1 MSLRR
6 LVRKLAVLLAP
17 LALVA
22 AGAATARAQSDPAGN
37 CATGNCAT
45 GNCGVQVGGCADC
58 QKKDCPPKFIVC
70 TPKPP
75 KICFKCAC
83 PKPICDPCQPD
94 PTGNY
99 GYLPVCWRPWMA
111 PPNYSHCPVPS
122 PTQLMDT
129 HPGIA
134 PEQVIPDNPLPPEP
148 KLESQMNPPKTMPN
162 TVAVAAPTKTNTV
175 QVQDTAPTNT
185 MLFPV
190 PPPVPAPMSMDDVL
204 RTPKQDQRVETL
216 PTLP

>member
-22 AGAATARAQSDPAGN
+22 AGTATARVQSCPDGDCATGSCPVQVGN
-37 CATGNCAT
+37 CAA
-45 GNCGVQVGGCADC
+45 C
-58 QKKDCPPKFIVC
+58 QKKCCPPKFIVC

-83 PKPICDPCQPD
+83 PKPICDPCNLD

-99 GYLPVCWRPWMA
+99 GYVPVCWRPWMA

-122 PTQLMDT
+122 PTQLMEGG
-129 HPGIA
+129 PVVAPALVA
-134 PEQVIPDNPLPPEP
+134 PEVELPPSP
-148 KLESQMNPPKTMPN
+148 KLESQKNPTKTMPN
-162 TVAVAAPTKTNTV
+162 TNTVSVAATAPPKMNTV
-175 QVQDTAPTNT
+175 SMQDVATTNA
-185 MLFPV
+185 MFLPV
-190 PPPVPAPMSMDDVL
+190 PPPLPVPASMDDVL
-204 RTPKQDQRVETL
+204 RTPK
-216 PTLP
+216 